1 MLLKVRYP
9 NRIFLLRGN
18 QENRQ
23 KSQDNGFYD
32 ECLSKYG
39 NANIWK
45 YFTDVFDYFPLA
57 AIVESKIFCV
67 HSGISPD
74 IETLEQINKID
85 RIQETPPYGPLRDFL
100 YSKPDDILGWTQAY
114 RPKVNPPYIFGY
126 DITEKF
132 INDNKLNMIIRGNA
146 IEDNGYSW
154 YHKKQTLS
162 ICSVPN
168 YAYRFGNK
176 AAIIEFDEYLN
187 NIILQFLPNP
197 IQRRKDQNKDFNRR
211 IPDYFL

>member
-1 MLLKVRYP
+1 
-9 NRIFLLRGN
+9 
-18 QENRQ
+18 
-23 KSQDNGFYD
+23 
-32 ECLSKYG
+32 
-39 NANIWK
+39 
-45 YFTDVFDYFPLA
+45 
-57 AIVESKIFCV
+57 
-67 HSGISPD
+67 
-74 IETLEQINKID
+74 
-85 RIQETPPYGPLRDFL
+85 
-100 YSKPDDILGWTQAY
+100 
-114 RPKVNPPYIFGY
+114 
-126 DITEKF
+126 
-132 INDNKLNMIIRGNA
+132 MIIRGNA